1 MLFVKRSF
9 SHSYTSPDD
18 RGDGDDVPN
27 PTIRKANRKL
37 EGLVDQLYA
46 AINGDDV
53 TPSGSGT
60 GPWEGSGSGS
70 GSASG
75 EGSSYE
81 VTTPDPTTAEPGNE
95 IPDKNDKEVVE
106 AGGVEEE
113 LSRVEHSSA
122 QRQLFEWWSL
132 SLTVCLLCIP
142 LIA

>member
-9 SHSYTSPDD
+9 SYSYTSPDD
-18 RGDGDDVPN
+18 SGDGDDVPN

-53 TPSGSGT
+53 TPSGSGS
-60 GPWEGSGSGS
+60 GPEESGSGS

-81 VTTPDPTTAEPGNE
+81 VTTPDPTTSEPSNG
-95 IPDKNDKEVVE
+95 IPDKTNKEDAW

-113 LSRVEHSSA
+113 LLRVEHSSA